1 MPLFVASDIHG
12 HRSEFR
18 DALNDAGLTDPAGDW
33 AGGDARLWLLGD
45 YFDRGPDGVGVID
58 DLRRLA
64 GQAAAAGGEV
74 GALLGNHEVQ
84 LLSAHRYGSQPL
96 PGYHHE
102 PDGFRG
108 MWQRWGGQESDML
121 GLDDERVAWLL
132 ERPAMALVDG
142 HLLVHADTT
151 RYLELGGDIA
161 EVNKKVGWALTM
173 RGTNGWLYLCGLICD
188 RGAFREDEAAAAKLL
203 AAFGGDVVV
212 HGHSTLI
219 SHFGVA
225 AGEVREPVRYAGGRA
240 VAVDGGVFE
249 GGRIPATRLTE
260 TRAPAPGG
268 PAARRARRRR
278 PARRARVRAGWSA
291 RPAGPAAAR

>member
-18 DALNDAGLTDPAGDW
+18 DALHDAGLIGATGDW
-33 AGGDARLWLLGD
+33 TGGDARLWLLGD

-58 DLRRLA
+58 DLRRLT
-64 GQAAAAGGEV
+64 GQAAEAGGEV

-84 LLSAHRYGSQPL
+84 LLAAHRYGNQAL
-96 PGYHHE
+96 PGYDHE
-102 PDGFRG
+102 PDGFLG
-108 MWQRWGGQESDML
+108 MWLRWGGQQSDMD
-121 GLDDERVAWLL
+121 GLDDDHVAWLH

-151 RYLELGGDIA
+151 RYLELGGDVA
-161 EVNKKVGWALTM
+161 EVNAKVGWALNT
-173 RGTNGWLYLCGLICD
+173 RGTDGWLYLCWLICD
-188 RGAFREDEAAAAKLL
+188 RGAFRADEAAVAKML

-225 AGEVREPVRYAGGRA
+225 AADVREPVRYAGGRA
-240 VAVDGGVFE
+240 VAIDGGVFE
-249 GGRIPATRLTE
+249 GGRILVTRLT
-260 TRAPAPGG
+260 
-268 PAARRARRRR
+268 
-278 PARRARVRAGWSA
+278 
-291 RPAGPAAAR
+291 